1 MPMNENDCC
10 VFTIVF
16 PYDKS
21 RSLSS
26 IISEM
31 AEQAEKIIEQ
41 ERLINCYPEMTVKE
55 QGNELCLTVYQYLG
69 TQEDKS

>member
-1 MPMNENDCC
+1 MPMNEKDCR

-21 RSLSS
+21 TSLSK

-31 AEQAEKIIEQ
+31 ADQAEKIIEQ
-41 ERLINCYPEMTVKE
+41 EQLTNCYPEMTVRE
-55 QGNELCLTVYQYLG
+55 QENELCLTVYQYLG
-69 TQEDKS
+69 TQEEME